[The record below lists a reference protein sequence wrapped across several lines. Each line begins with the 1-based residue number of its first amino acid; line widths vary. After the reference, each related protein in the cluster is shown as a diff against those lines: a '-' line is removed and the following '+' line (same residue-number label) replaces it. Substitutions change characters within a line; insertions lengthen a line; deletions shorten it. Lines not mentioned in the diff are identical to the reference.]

1 MFVPFVNDLPR
12 TGRRGCINMY
22 ADDTTLYTE
31 AKIAEQAVEA
41 LGSDAQSTLDWYR
54 QNQLIVNLKK
64 THLMVFGRKH
74 RKREIS
80 ETKLVLNNVELHPEQ
95 SVVYLGVTLDDQ
107 LKWNDHIM
115 KLRSKCF
122 GGLAKLR
129 RLCEDLP
136 MTVRKKLYCALI
148 QSHTDYC
155 SVVWCQLTLEQ
166 EKKLEMIYRTLG

>member
-1 MFVPFVNDLPR
+1 
-12 TGRRGCINMY
+12 
-22 ADDTTLYTE
+22 
-31 AKIAEQAVEA
+31 
-41 LGSDAQSTLDWYR
+41 
-54 QNQLIVNLKK
+54 
-64 THLMVFGRKH
+64 MVFGRKH

-129 RLCEDLP
+129 RLCKDLP

-148 QSHTDYC
+148 QPHTDYC
-155 SVVWCQLTLEQ
+155 SVVWRQLTLEQ
-166 EKKLEMIYRTLG
+166 EKKVLCMYMCVKVCCTLSSIIQLGVPLMKVSLGYCYNNLL